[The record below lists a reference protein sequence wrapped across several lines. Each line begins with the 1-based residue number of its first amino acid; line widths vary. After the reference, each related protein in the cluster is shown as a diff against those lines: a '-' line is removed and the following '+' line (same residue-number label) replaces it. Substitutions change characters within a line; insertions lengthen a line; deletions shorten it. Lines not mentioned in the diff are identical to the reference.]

1 MKNSKPAASQ
11 QEAISLINNTMDAVE
26 DAYSGVKKA
35 QGIPNRGDGRMYGI
49 LDDKFVTILEDG
61 TKIANT
67 KGNRVVLEK
76 DGSITNAA
84 MVQGLTAEQDK
95 EVLRVINNLR
105 HFYPGMHNG
114 KPVRVQLSIPI
125 DFKMITA

>member
-1 MKNSKPAASQ
+1 MKALFLTVSILMIAV
-11 QEAISLINNTMDAVE
+11 SLR
-26 DAYSGVKKA
+26 A
-35 QGIPNRGDGRMYGI
+35 QGQTAALTEEDKIYTTPVEIMPQYKGGEEGLNFRLRHIRYLFIDRMQNVQGKV
-49 LDDKFVTILEDG
+49 LVKFV
-61 TKIANT
+61 
-67 KGNRVVLEK
+67 VEK

-114 KPVRVQLSIPI
+114 KPV
-125 DFKMITA
+125 